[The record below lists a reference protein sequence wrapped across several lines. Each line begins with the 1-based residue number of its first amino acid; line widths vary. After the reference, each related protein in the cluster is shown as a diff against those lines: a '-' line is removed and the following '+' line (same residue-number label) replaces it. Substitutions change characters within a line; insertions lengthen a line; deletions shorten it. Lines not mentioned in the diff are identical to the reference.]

1 MQGVTNPDA
10 QRRDVLDCRGTEQWN
25 RGLAVQYELGSNAEG
40 FMLVPALLGKIAFVL
55 GFAALVAAFTKPAG
69 TAQRVN
75 TILLAGAI
83 LLGAMHYV
91 ITMSAMVE
99 SILAVCTLLLALAVV
114 SRLLFPKAQ

>member
-1 MQGVTNPDA
+1 
-10 QRRDVLDCRGTEQWN
+10 
-25 RGLAVQYELGSNAEG
+25 
-40 FMLVPALLGKIAFVL
+40 MLVPALLGKIAFVL

-69 TAQRVN
+69 TGQRVN
-75 TILLAGAI
+75 SILLAGAI

-99 SILAVCTLLLALAVV
+99 TILAVCTLLLALAVV